1 MKKIFYIF
9 IFVFTLFTVT
19 DIYAKGEVVN
29 AMSTVYEDITGTT
42 STLYADAKEGV
53 KTVYNDSKH
62 LIKDA
67 YPEVKAAV
75 VSIGQSIGCAAEH
88 VYTVLVKK
96 YIVDG
101 FVELIWMLL
110 SGALFIYG
118 FININAAIKKS
129 EYLTWKLIFPVI
141 YTITGVIL
149 LLNVDYQTMLMGLIN
164 PEWGAINYILEYT
177 KTML

>member
-1 MKKIFYIF
+1 MKKIFIL
-9 IFVFTLFTVT
+9 IVITIMSVT
-19 DIYAKGEVVN
+19 NIYAKGEVAN
-29 AMSTVYEDITGTT
+29 AMSTVYKDVTSTT
-42 STLYADAKEGV
+42 STLYSDAKEGV

-101 FVELIWMLL
+101 VVELIWMLL

-129 EYLTWKLIFPVI
+129 EYLTWKLLFPVI
-141 YTITGVIL
+141 YTITGIVL
-149 LLNVDYQTMLMGLIN
+149 LLNVNYQTMLMGLIN

>member
-9 IFVFTLFTVT
+9 IIAFTLFNVT
-19 DIYAKGEVVN
+19 DIYAKGEVAN
-29 AMSTVYEDITGTT
+29 AMATVYEDVTGTT
-42 STLYADAKEGV
+42 STLYNDAKEGV

-75 VSIGQSIGCAAEH
+75 VSIAQSIGCAAEH

-96 YIVDG
+96 YVVDG
-101 FVELIWMLL
+101 IVELIWMLL

-118 FININAAIKKS
+118 FININNYIKNS
-129 EYLTWKLIFPVI
+129 EYLNLKLLFPVT
-141 YTITGVIL
+141 YAITGIIL

>member
-9 IFVFTLFTVT
+9 IIAFTLFNVT
-19 DIYAKGEVVN
+19 DIYAKGEVAN
-29 AMSTVYEDITGTT
+29 AMATVYEDVTGTT
-42 STLYADAKEGV
+42 STLYNDAKEGV

-75 VSIGQSIGCAAEH
+75 VSIAQSIGCAAEH

-96 YIVDG
+96 YVVDG
-101 FVELIWMLL
+101 IVELIWMLL

-118 FININAAIKKS
+118 FINVNNCIKNS
-129 EYLTWKLIFPVI
+129 EYLNLKLLFPVT
-141 YTITGVIL
+141 YTITGIVL

>member
-9 IFVFTLFTVT
+9 IFVFTVFTVT
-19 DIYAKGEVVN
+19 DIYAKGEVAN